1 MADVKRDADAMID
14 LIAECVNTRLD
25 EYFEILGE
33 KK

>member
-1 MADVKRDADAMID
+1 MADIKRDADAMID
-14 LIAECVNTRLD
+14 LIAEHVDARLD